1 MKAKEPEV
9 IIENAKQ
16 LALRPFVAISESDND
31 KATTESDLNILNN
44 HLELCNAAL
53 PSVHSIVGLCMLS
66 ATVTKLIETRR
77 KVKKLALGA
86 SSGNSKVYE
95 VLE

>member
-1 MKAKEPEV
+1 MATKDPEV
-9 IIENAKQ
+9 LHDTTKQ
-16 LALRPFVAISESDND
+16 LALRPFVAITESDTD
-31 KATTESDLNILNN
+31 KLTTESDLNILNN

-66 ATVTKLIETRR
+66 TTVTKLIETRR
-77 KVKKLALGA
+77 KVKKLAYGSSSA
-86 SSGNSKVYE
+86 SSKVYE